1 MNGVE
6 RAIFIDPGTTQSAWV
21 EWDVS
26 KGLDGCIEM
35 GLLGNGTVLR
45 YLTEAPYADA
55 HLVLEEI
62 QSYGMPVGKTVFDTV
77 FWSGRFAQAHRGSFE
92 LMPRRVVK
100 LQLCGSS
107 RANDSNIRQAVIDRM
122 GDVPTI
128 KRPNPRWPA
137 KPRKDIWA
145 AAAMALA
152 WMEEREERQD
162 GYKRIGELASTFG
175 GE

>member
-1 MNGVE
+1 MVDE
-6 RAIFIDPGTTQSAWV
+6 TVIFIDPGTTQSAWV
-21 EWDVS
+21 EWDVNR
-26 KGLDGCIEM
+26 GLDGCIEI
-35 GLLGNGTVLR
+35 GLQGNATVLF
-45 YLTEAPYADA
+45 YLIEAAYGDA
-55 HLVLEEI
+55 LLVLEEI

-92 LMPRRVVK
+92 LMPRRRVK

-107 RANDSNIRQAVIDRM
+107 RAKDSNIRQAVIDRM
-122 GDVPTI
+122 GPIPTK

-152 WMEEREERQD
+152 WMEEREERQA
-162 GYKRIGELASTFG
+162 GYKRIGELALTFG